1 MLGVYDL
8 RYVGFLGAQPPSVK
22 GLRPIELTD
31 GEQGVIEFSGVSGH
45 INVDCAPVFA
55 SKPAPT
61 GSAATPDRATCH
73 LIASPLLI
81 CRGPSDARAL

>member
-8 RYVGFLGAQPPSVK
+8 RHVGFLGAQPPSVK

-31 GEQGVIEFSGVSGH
+31 GEQGLVEFCGVSVD
-45 INVDCAPVFA
+45 INVDCAAVFA

-61 GSAATPDRATCH
+61 GSASTPDR
-73 LIASPLLI
+73 IPVI
-81 CRGPSDARAL
+81 